1 MKWLL
6 IVFLHVLGVALL
18 VFVGLQLND
27 TLDRYA
33 GVSSVLSGAFG
44 IHTLAFSLLYNR
56 SPKFYSAVNRLLLL
70 VQRDHTYWLINIDFE
85 IEPAGHDEKAAL
97 IDEIIARL
105 RSGGLGRVCVRLQT
119 ANRLEFTIDDL
130 IGLVIGLDGAGLH
143 VSLDRKLTV
152 PVHAYGEYQRRLLA
166 ITEAI
171 QSVVR
176 PTQVRCSVQVSF
188 RGGEEESVLRPLR
201 RTHPGA
207 AVGGLPRCLPHRPNV
222 RLPGGGQPGSRRRG
236 GEQPGRPVRG
246 TDLGAQLPGSARREG
261 FGMKP
266 YQFYMVKAFPLLVQG
281 RPVRND
287 VRD

>member
-44 IHTLAFSLLYNR
+44 IYTLAFSLLYNR
-56 SPKFYSAVNRLLLL
+56 NPKFYSAVNRLLLL
-70 VQRDHTYWLINIDFE
+70 VQRDHTYWLIDIDFE

-130 IGLVIGLDGAGLH
+130 IGLVIGLDGARLH

-188 RGGEEESVLRPLR
+188 REGRKNPFYGFFVGRIPAQLLEVFHVVFRIDPTSGCRVEASQDHVGVEANSLGVLFE
-201 RTHPGA
+201 
-207 AVGGLPRCLPHRPNV
+207 GLTQVLSFRALPA
-222 RLPGGGQPGSRRRG
+222 
-236 GEQPGRPVRG
+236 VRG
-246 TDLGAQLPGSARREG
+246 SE
-261 FGMKP
+261 
-266 YQFYMVKAFPLLVQG
+266 
-281 RPVRND
+281 
-287 VRD
+287 